1 MVAKVNDSGVPG
13 ISNFDVS
20 VSHHFVNV
28 YLKLPWKQSVLLSR
42 NIRELLVCDVPT
54 ADTGSLVVF
63 GV

>member
-42 NIRELLVCDVPT
+42 NIRE
-54 ADTGSLVVF
+54 
-63 GV
+63 